1 MSQQSIDGLL
11 LKEMIIAGANLLE
24 QNREAIDALNVFP
37 VPDGDTGTNM
47 SLTMKSTVKE
57 ISALDEPS
65 ASKLLSMAARGA
77 LKGARGNSGVILSQ
91 ILRGFARGIDGA
103 ETIDAE
109 TFAKGLEAGAKTAY
123 KAVMKPKEGT
133 ILTVIRV
140 IAEDSGRYVVKHP
153 GDLPKLLDK
162 VIRSGEAILE
172 KTPDMLPALKQAGV
186 PAAFINSSLTE
197 RQMDAA
203 LNNIAAGQGLL
214 TVLKGWRAAF
224 NGEKIEDTSANVGSA
239 ATFEF
244 EDDHDSMEEVK
255 FKYCTEFI
263 IQYMNPGVTED
274 DVNKFRT
281 RLTRIGDCVVVVG
294 DFSLVKVH
302 VHTNDPGKAIQYA
315 CELGELVNLKI
326 DNMAEER
333 RERLQKAEAAQKAA
347 EEKKRQEEAE
357 KAEQPLKEYGMVA
370 VSLGEGFSG
379 IFGDLGVDHIVEGGQ
394 TMNPSIEDILDAVEK
409 VGAKNVFVLPNN
421 SNVILAASQAAELS
435 ERNVVVLP
443 TKNVAM
449 GIGAVIAF
457 NPEASVEE
465 NREAMTAAAEQVK
478 TGQITFAVRDTV
490 FEDKEI
496 KEGDIIGIHNG
507 RIEVVG
513 KSIHD
518 IALELVKHVVE
529 DGDSLITIYYGQDT
543 QQEDADALG
552 AEVAEMFSDLDVEV
566 QYGGQPLYYYLISA
580 E

>member
-1 MSQQSIDGLL
+1 MIKEDLTVSVKVIDARLMQKAFL
-11 LKEMIIAGANLLE
+11 AGAKGLE
-24 QNREAIDALNVFP
+24 AKKEWINELNVFP

-47 SLTMKSTVKE
+47 TMT
-57 ISALDEPS
+57 I
-65 ASKLLSMAARGA
+65 MAAAREVAAVKDPTMDSLAKAISSGS
-77 LKGARGNSGVILSQ
+77 LRGARGNSGVILSQ
-91 ILRGFARGIDGA
+91 LFRGFTKEIKGK
-103 ETIDAE
+103 ETVDVKTLAQAFVHATE
-109 TFAKGLEAGAKTAY
+109 TAY
-123 KAVMKPKEGT
+123 NAVMKPKEGT

-186 PAAFINSSLTE
+186 VDSG
-197 RQMDAA
+197 
-203 LNNIAAGQGLL
+203 GQGLL

-543 QQEDADALG
+543 KQEDADALG

>member
-1 MSQQSIDGLL
+1 
-11 LKEMIIAGANLLE
+11 MIIAGASLLE

-57 ISALDEPS
+57 IAAQDIPS
-65 ASKLLSMAARGA
+65 AAKLSGMAARGA

-91 ILRGFARGIDGA
+91 ILRGFSRGIEGCD
-103 ETIDAE
+103 TIDAE
-109 TFAKGLEAGAKTAY
+109 TFVKGLRSGADTAY

-140 IAEDSGRYVVKHP
+140 IAEDTQRYVAKKPRTV
-153 GDLPKLLDK
+153 GEVLDK
-162 VIRSGEAILE
+162 MIRSGEAILE

-186 PAAFINSSLTE
+186 VDSG
-197 RQMDAA
+197 
-203 LNNIAAGQGLL
+203 GQGLL
-214 TVLKGWRAAF
+214 TVLKGWRAAY
-224 NGEKIEDTSANVGSA
+224 NGEKVEETVAGVGEA

-244 EDDHDSMEEVK
+244 EDDHDSLEELT

-263 IQYMNPGVTED
+263 IQDMNDGVTED
-274 DVNKFRT
+274 DINKFRT
-281 RLTRIGDCVVVVG
+281 RLGRIGDSVVCVG
-294 DFSLVKVH
+294 DFEFVKVH
-302 VHTNDPGKAIQYA
+302 VHTNDPGKAIQWA
-315 CELGELVNLKI
+315 CAMGDLVNLKI

-333 RERLQKAEAAQKAA
+333 KERMAKAEAAQK
-347 EEKKRQEEAE
+347 EAE
-357 KAEQPLKEYGMVA
+357 KKLLEEEAAKQEEPKKPYGMVA
-370 VSLGEGFSG
+370 VSLGEGFSS
-379 IFGDLGVDHIVEGGQ
+379 IFTDLGVDHIVEGGQ
-394 TMNPSIEDILDAVEK
+394 TMNPSIEDILDAING
-409 VGAKNVFVLPNN
+409 VGAQTVFVLPNN
-421 SNVILAASQAAELS
+421 SNVILAASQAAELADGV
-435 ERNVVVLP
+435 NVVVLP

-457 NPEASVEE
+457 NPEGSAEE
-465 NREAMTAAAEQVK
+465 NREEMTAAAEQVK

-507 RIEVVG
+507 RIETVG
-513 KSIHD
+513 SSIHD
-518 IALELVKHVVE
+518 IALDLVGHVVE

-543 QQEDADALG
+543 TEEDAQSLG
-552 AEVAEMFSDLDVEV
+552 AEVAERFGDLDVEV

>member
-1 MSQQSIDGLL
+1 MSQQTIDGLL
-11 LKEMIIAGANLLE
+11 LKEMVIAGANLLE
-24 QNREAIDALNVFP
+24 QHREEIDKLNVFP

-57 ISALDEPS
+57 IAALDLAS
-65 ASKLLSMAARGA
+65 ASKLAEKAARGA

-91 ILRGFARGIDGA
+91 ILRGFARGIEG
-103 ETIDAE
+103 IDAIDAAA
-109 TFAKGLEAGAKTAY
+109 FAKGLKSGAETAY

-140 IAEDSGRYVVKHP
+140 ISEDAARYVGKHP
-153 GDLPKLLDK
+153 DNLPGLLDK
-162 VIRSGEAILE
+162 MIKSGESILA

-186 PAAFINSSLTE
+186 VDSG
-197 RQMDAA
+197 
-203 LNNIAAGQGLL
+203 GQGLL
-214 TVLKGWRAAF
+214 TVLRGWRAAF
-224 NGEKIEDTSANVGSA
+224 NGEKIEETHADIGKVQDLGDYV
-239 ATFEF
+239 
-244 EDDHDSMEEVK
+244 DDHEALEEIK

-263 IQYMNPGVTED
+263 IQEMNPGVTED
-274 DVNKFRT
+274 DVYKFRT

-302 VHTNDPGKAIQYA
+302 VHTNDPGKALQYA

-333 RERLQKAEAAQKAA
+333 REREAKLAAEKKRREEEEAARNAAEAAAEAAQEDDA
-347 EEKKRQEEAE
+347 
-357 KAEQPLKEYGMVA
+357 KEYGMVA
-370 VSLGEGFSG
+370 VSLGEGFSS
-379 IFGDLGVDHIVEGGQ
+379 IFTDLGVDLIVEGGQ
-394 TMNPSIEDILDAVEK
+394 TMNPSIEDILDAVGG
-409 VGAKNVFVLPNN
+409 VHAKNVFVLPNN
-421 SNVILAASQAAELS
+421 SNVFLAASQAAELA
-435 ERNVVVLP
+435 ECNVVVLP

-457 NPEASVEE
+457 NPDASVEE
-465 NREAMTAAAEQVK
+465 NLEAMTAAAEQVK

-513 KSIHD
+513 KDIHD
-518 IALELVKHVVE
+518 VAIDLVKTVVE

-543 QQEDADALG
+543 KEEDAQALCE
-552 AEVAEMFSDLDVEV
+552 EVAGIFGDLDVEV

>member
-1 MSQQSIDGLL
+1 MSQQAIDGLL

-57 ISALDEPS
+57 IAAQDLPS
-65 ASKLLSMAARGA
+65 AAKMASQASRGA

-91 ILRGFARGIDGA
+91 ILRGFSRGIEGCD
-103 ETIDAE
+103 TIDAE
-109 TFAKGLEAGAKTAY
+109 AFAKGLRSGADTAY

-140 IAEDSGRYVVKHP
+140 IAEDSQRYVAKKPRTVQE
-153 GDLPKLLDK
+153 LLDK

-186 PAAFINSSLTE
+186 VDSG
-197 RQMDAA
+197 
-203 LNNIAAGQGLL
+203 GQGLL
-214 TVLKGWRAAF
+214 TVFKGWRAAF
-224 NGEKIEDTSANVGSA
+224 AGEKIEETSAGVGDA

-244 EDDHDSMEEVK
+244 EDNHEDIGELT
-255 FKYCTEFI
+255 FKYCTEFV
-263 IQYMNPGVTED
+263 IQDMNEGVTED
-274 DVNKFRT
+274 DINKFRT
-281 RLTRIGDCVVVVG
+281 RLGRIGDCVVCVG
-294 DFSLVKVH
+294 DFEFVKVH
-302 VHTNDPGKAIQYA
+302 VHTNDPGKAIQWA
-315 CELGELVNLKI
+315 CAMGDLVNLKI

-333 RERLQKAEAAQKAA
+333 KERMAKAEAAQREA
-347 EEKKRQEEAE
+347 EKKRLAEEAA
-357 KAEQPLKEYGMVA
+357 KAEMPKKTYGMVA

-394 TMNPSIEDILDAVEK
+394 TMNPSIEDILDAVSG
-409 VGAKNVFVLPNN
+409 VGAETVFVLPNN
-421 SNVILAASQAAELS
+421 SNVILAASQAAELA
-435 ERNVVVLP
+435 EDVNVVVLP

-457 NPEASVEE
+457 NPEADVEE
-465 NREAMTAAAEQVK
+465 NRAEMTAAAEQVK
-478 TGQITFAVRDTV
+478 TGQVTFAVRDTV

-507 RIEVVG
+507 RIETVG
-513 KSIHD
+513 QSIHD
-518 IALELVKHVVE
+518 ITLDLVGHVVE
-529 DGDSLITIYYGQDT
+529 EGDSLITVYYGQDT
-543 QQEDADALG
+543 TEEDAQALG
-552 AEVAEMFSDLDVEV
+552 AEVAEQFPDMDVEV

>member
-1 MSQQSIDGLL
+1 MSQQAIDGLL

-57 ISALDEPS
+57 IAAQDVAS
-65 ASKLLSMAARGA
+65 ASKLAGLAARGA

-91 ILRGFARGIDGA
+91 ILRGFARGIEGC
-103 ETIDAE
+103 ETVDAAA
-109 TFAKGLEAGAKTAY
+109 FAKGLRSGADTAY

-140 IAEDSGRYVVKHP
+140 ISEDSARYVIKHP
-153 GDLPKLLDK
+153 DNLPGLLDK
-162 VIRSGEAILE
+162 VIRSGEAILA

-186 PAAFINSSLTE
+186 VDSG
-197 RQMDAA
+197 
-203 LNNIAAGQGLL
+203 GQGLL
-214 TVLKGWRAAF
+214 TVFKGWRAAF
-224 NGEKIEDTSANVGSA
+224 NGEKIEETAVDVGNA

-244 EDDHDSMEEVK
+244 EDDHDSLEEIK

-263 IQYMNPGVTED
+263 IQEMNPGVTED
-274 DVNKFRT
+274 DVNRFRT

-302 VHTNDPGKAIQYA
+302 VHTNEPGKALQYA

-333 RERLQKAEAAQKAA
+333 RERLRQAEEAQKAA
-347 EEKKRQEEAE
+347 DLKHQQEEAE
-357 KAEQPLKEYGMVA
+357 QEAAQEELKDYGMVA

-379 IFGDLGVDHIVEGGQ
+379 IFTDLGVDHIVEGGQ
-394 TMNPSIEDILDAVEK
+394 TMNPSIEDILEAVAG
-409 VGAKNVFVLPNN
+409 VGAKTVFVLPNN

-435 ERNVVVLP
+435 DREVVVLP

-513 KSIHD
+513 RSIHD
-518 IALELVKHVVE
+518 IAIELTQHVVE

-543 QQEDADALG
+543 KEEDANALG
-552 AEVAEMFSDLDVEV
+552 EEIAALFADLDVEV

>member
-1 MSQQSIDGLL
+1 MSQQAIDGLL

-24 QNREAIDALNVFP
+24 HNREAIDALNVFP

-57 ISALDEPS
+57 IAAQDIAD
-65 ASKLLSMAARGA
+65 ASRLANMAARGA

-91 ILRGFARGIDGA
+91 ILRGFARGIEGCQ
-103 ETIDAE
+103 TVDAE
-109 TFAKGLEAGAKTAY
+109 AFARGLRSGADTAY

-140 IAEDSGRYVVKHP
+140 IAEDAGRYVGKHP
-153 GDLPKLLDK
+153 GNLPGLMDK
-162 VIRSGEAILE
+162 VIRSGEAILA

-186 PAAFINSSLTE
+186 VDSG
-197 RQMDAA
+197 
-203 LNNIAAGQGLL
+203 GQGLL
-214 TVLKGWRAAF
+214 TVFKGWRAAF
-224 NGEKIEDTSANVGSA
+224 NGEKIEDTSANIGEA

-244 EDDHDSMEEVK
+244 EDDHESLEEIK

-263 IQYMNPGVTED
+263 IQEMNEGVTED
-274 DVNKFRT
+274 DINKFRT

-302 VHTNDPGKAIQYA
+302 VHTNEPGKALNYA

-333 RERLQKAEAAQKAA
+333 RERLRAAEEAQKAA
-347 EEKKRQEEAE
+347 EKKQQEEEAAKEAE
-357 KAEQPLKEYGMVA
+357 PLKDYGMVA
-370 VSLGEGFSG
+370 VSLGEGFSS
-379 IFGDLGVDHIVEGGQ
+379 IFSDLGVDHIVEGGQ
-394 TMNPSIEDILDAVEK
+394 TMNPSIEDILDAVSG
-409 VGAKNVFVLPNN
+409 VGAKTVFVLPNN
-421 SNVILAASQAAELS
+421 SNVILAASQAAELA
-435 ERNVVVLP
+435 EVDVVVLP

-457 NPEASVEE
+457 NPEASIEE
-465 NREAMTAAAEQVK
+465 NRETMTAAAEQVK
-478 TGQITFAVRDTV
+478 TGQVTFAVRDTV

-507 RIEVVG
+507 RIETVG
-513 KSIHD
+513 QSIHD
-518 IALELVKHVVE
+518 IALDLVGHVVE
-529 DGDSLITIYYGQDT
+529 DGDSLITVYYGQDT
-543 QQEDADALG
+543 EEADAQALG
-552 AEVAEMFSDLDVEV
+552 DEVAEQFPDLDVEV

>member
-1 MSQQSIDGLL
+1 MSQQMIDGLL
-11 LKEMIIAGANLLE
+11 LKEMIIAGASLLE

-57 ISALDEPS
+57 ITSLDVAD
-65 ASKLLSMAARGA
+65 ASRVANMAARGA

-91 ILRGFARGIDGA
+91 ILRGFARGIEGS

-109 TFAKGLEAGAKTAY
+109 VFAKGLRSGADTAY
-123 KAVMKPKEGT
+123 NAVMKPKEGT

-140 IAEDSGRYVVKHP
+140 IAEDSQRYVTKKPRTVAE
-153 GDLPKLLDK
+153 LLDK

-186 PAAFINSSLTE
+186 VDSG
-197 RQMDAA
+197 
-203 LNNIAAGQGLL
+203 GQGLL

-224 NGEKIEDTSANVGSA
+224 NGEKIEETSAAVGEA

-244 EDDHDSMEEVK
+244 EDDHDSLEELT

-263 IQYMNPGVTED
+263 IQELKDGVTED
-274 DVNKFRT
+274 DINKFRT
-281 RLTRIGDCVVVVG
+281 RLGRIGDSVVCVG
-294 DFSLVKVH
+294 DFEFVKIH
-302 VHTNDPGKAIQYA
+302 VHTNDPGKAIQWA
-315 CELGELVNLKI
+315 CEMGELVNLKI

-333 RERLQKAEAAQKAA
+333 RERMKKAEADQKAA
-347 EEKKRQEEAE
+347 EEKRRAEEAAAQAA
-357 KAEQPLKEYGMVA
+357 KADEPKKPYGMVA
-370 VSLGEGFSG
+370 VSLGEGFSS
-379 IFGDLGVDHIVEGGQ
+379 IFSDLGVDHIVEGGQ
-394 TMNPSIEDILDAVEK
+394 TMNPSIEDILDAINS
-409 VGAKNVFVLPNN
+409 VGAETVFVLPNN

-435 ERNVVVLP
+435 DDVNVVVLP

-449 GIGAVIAF
+449 GIGAAIAF
-457 NPEASVEE
+457 NPEGDVEE
-465 NREAMTAAAEQVK
+465 NRESMTAAAEQVK

-507 RIEVVG
+507 RIETVG
-513 KSIHD
+513 QSIHD
-518 IALELVKHVVE
+518 IALDLVGHVVE
-529 DGDSLITIYYGQDT
+529 EGDSLITIYYGQDT
-543 QQEDADALG
+543 SEEDANALG
-552 AEVAEMFSDLDVEV
+552 EEVSAMFEDMDVEV

>member
-1 MSQQSIDGLL
+1 MSQRVIDGLL

-57 ISALDEPS
+57 IAAQDDASAAKMAGL
-65 ASKLLSMAARGA
+65 AARGA

-91 ILRGFARGIDGA
+91 ILRGFSRGIEGCD
-103 ETIDAE
+103 TIDAE
-109 TFAKGLEAGAKTAY
+109 TFAKGLRAGADTAY

-140 IAEDSGRYVVKHP
+140 IAEDAQRYVAKKPRTVAE
-153 GDLPKLLDK
+153 LMDK
-162 VIRSGEAILE
+162 MIRSGEAILE

-186 PAAFINSSLTE
+186 VDSG
-197 RQMDAA
+197 
-203 LNNIAAGQGLL
+203 GQGLL
-214 TVLKGWRAAF
+214 TVFKGWRAAY
-224 NGEKIEDTSANVGSA
+224 NGEKIEETAAGVGNA

-244 EDDHDSMEEVK
+244 EDDHESLEELT
-255 FKYCTEFI
+255 FKYCTEFV
-263 IQYMNPGVTED
+263 IQDMNEGVTED
-274 DVNKFRT
+274 DINKFRT
-281 RLTRIGDCVVVVG
+281 RLGRIGDCVVCVG
-294 DFSLVKVH
+294 DFEFVKVH
-302 VHTNDPGKAIQYA
+302 VHTNDPGKAIQWA
-315 CELGELVNLKI
+315 CAMGDLVNLKI

-333 RERLQKAEAAQKAA
+333 RERMAKAEAAQKEAEAKRRQEAADKA
-347 EEKKRQEEAE
+347 EEPKKA
-357 KAEQPLKEYGMVA
+357 YGMVA
-370 VSLGEGFSG
+370 VSLGEGG
-379 IFGDLGVDHIVEGGQ
+379 EGA
-394 TMNPSIEDILDAVEK
+394 E
-409 VGAKNVFVLPNN
+409 NVIVLPNN
-421 SNVILAASQAAELS
+421 SNVILAASQAAELADDV
-435 ERNVVVLP
+435 NVIVLP

-457 NPEASVEE
+457 NAEADPEE
-465 NREAMTAAAEQVK
+465 NREEMTAAAEHVK

-507 RIEVVG
+507 RIETVG
-513 KSIHD
+513 RDIHD
-518 IALELVKHVVE
+518 IAVDLVGHVVE
-529 DGDSLITIYYGQDT
+529 EGDSLITIYYGQDT
-543 QQEDADALG
+543 AQEDAQALG
-552 AEVAEMFSDLDVEV
+552 AEVSDLFPDLDVEV

>member
-1 MSQQSIDGLL
+1 MSQQAIDGLL

-57 ISALDEPS
+57 IAAQDVAS
-65 ASKLLSMAARGA
+65 ASKLASLAARGA

-91 ILRGFARGIDGA
+91 ILRGFSRGIEGCD
-103 ETIDAE
+103 TIDAE
-109 TFAKGLEAGAKTAY
+109 AFARGLRSGADTAY

-140 IAEDSGRYVVKHP
+140 IAEDAQRYVAKKPRSVSEV
-153 GDLPKLLDK
+153 LDK
-162 VIRSGEAILE
+162 MIRSGEAILE

-186 PAAFINSSLTE
+186 VDSG
-197 RQMDAA
+197 
-203 LNNIAAGQGLL
+203 GQGLL
-214 TVLKGWRAAF
+214 TVFKGWRAAY
-224 NGEKIEDTSANVGSA
+224 NGEKIEETAAGVGNA

-244 EDDHDSMEEVK
+244 EDDHDALEELT
-255 FKYCTEFI
+255 FKYCTEFV
-263 IQYMNPGVTED
+263 IQDMNDGVTED
-274 DVNKFRT
+274 DINRFRT
-281 RLTRIGDCVVVVG
+281 RLGRIGDCVVCVG
-294 DFSLVKVH
+294 DFEFVKVH
-302 VHTNDPGKAIQYA
+302 VHTNDPGKAIQWA
-315 CELGELVNLKI
+315 CAMGDLVNLKI

-333 RERLQKAEAAQKAA
+333 KERLAKAEAAQKEAEQKQQQEEAA
-347 EEKKRQEEAE
+347 EEPK
-357 KAEQPLKEYGMVA
+357 KEYGMVA
-370 VSLGEGFSG
+370 VSLGEGFSS

-394 TMNPSIEDILDAVEK
+394 TMNPSIEDILDAIDS
-409 VGAKNVFVLPNN
+409 VGAKNVIVLPNN
-421 SNVILAASQAAELS
+421 SNVILAASQAAELADGV
-435 ERNVVVLP
+435 NVLVLP

-457 NPEASVEE
+457 NPEASLEE
-465 NREAMTAAAEQVK
+465 NREEMTAAAEQVK

-507 RIEVVG
+507 RIETVG
-513 KSIHD
+513 QSVHD
-518 IALELVKHVVE
+518 IAVDLVGHVVE
-529 DGDSLITIYYGQDT
+529 EGDSLITIYYGQDT
-543 QQEDADALG
+543 TEEDAQALG
-552 AEVAEMFSDLDVEV
+552 AEVAALFSDLDVEV

>member
-1 MSQQSIDGLL
+1 MSQQAIDGLL

-57 ISALDEPS
+57 IAAQDVAS
-65 ASKLLSMAARGA
+65 ASKLAGLAARGA

-91 ILRGFARGIDGA
+91 ILRGFSRGIEGCD
-103 ETIDAE
+103 TIDAE
-109 TFAKGLEAGAKTAY
+109 AFARGLRSGADTAY

-140 IAEDSGRYVVKHP
+140 IAEDAQRYVAKKPRTVAEV
-153 GDLPKLLDK
+153 LDK
-162 VIRSGEAILE
+162 MIRSGEAILE

-186 PAAFINSSLTE
+186 VDSG
-197 RQMDAA
+197 
-203 LNNIAAGQGLL
+203 GQGLL
-214 TVLKGWRAAF
+214 TVFKGWRAAY
-224 NGEKIEDTSANVGSA
+224 NGEKIEETAAGVGNA

-244 EDDHDSMEEVK
+244 EDDHDALEELT
-255 FKYCTEFI
+255 FKYCTEFV
-263 IQYMNPGVTED
+263 IQDMNEGVTED
-274 DVNKFRT
+274 DINKFRT
-281 RLTRIGDCVVVVG
+281 RLGRIGDCVVCVG
-294 DFSLVKVH
+294 DFEFVKVH
-302 VHTNDPGKAIQYA
+302 VHTNDPGKAIQWA
-315 CELGELVNLKI
+315 CAMGDLVNLKI

-333 RERLQKAEAAQKAA
+333 KERLAKAEAAQKEA
-347 EEKKRQEEAE
+347 EQKRQEEEAA
-357 KAEQPLKEYGMVA
+357 KAEEPKKEYGMVA
-370 VSLGEGFSG
+370 VSLGEGFSS
-379 IFGDLGVDHIVEGGQ
+379 IFTDLGVDHIVEGGQ
-394 TMNPSIEDILDAVEK
+394 TMNPSIEDILDAIHG
-409 VGAKNVFVLPNN
+409 VGAKNVIVLPNN
-421 SNVILAASQAAELS
+421 SNVILAASQAAELADDV
-435 ERNVVVLP
+435 NVLVLP

-457 NPEASVEE
+457 NPEASLEE
-465 NREAMTAAAEQVK
+465 NREEMTAAAEQVK

-507 RIEVVG
+507 RIETVG
-513 KSIHD
+513 QNVHD
-518 IALELVKHVVE
+518 IAVDLVGHVVE
-529 DGDSLITIYYGQDT
+529 EGDSLITIYYGQDT
-543 QQEDADALG
+543 SEEDAQALG
-552 AEVAEMFSDLDVEV
+552 TEVAELFGDLDVEV

>member
-1 MSQQSIDGLL
+1 MSQQTIDGLL

-47 SLTMKSTVKE
+47 SLTMKSTVRE
-57 ISALDEPS
+57 IAAQDVTS
-65 ASKLLSMAARGA
+65 ASRLADLAARGA

-91 ILRGFARGIDGA
+91 ILRGFARGIEGC
-103 ETIDAE
+103 ETVDAAA
-109 TFAKGLEAGAKTAY
+109 FAKGLRSGADTAY

-140 IAEDSGRYVVKHP
+140 ISEDSARYVIKHP
-153 GDLPKLLDK
+153 DNLPGLLDK
-162 VIRSGEAILE
+162 VIRSGEAILA

-186 PAAFINSSLTE
+186 VDSG
-197 RQMDAA
+197 
-203 LNNIAAGQGLL
+203 GQGLL
-214 TVLKGWRAAF
+214 TVFKGWRAAF
-224 NGEKIEDTSANVGSA
+224 NGEKIEETTVDVGNA

-244 EDDHDSMEEVK
+244 EDDHDSLEEIK

-263 IQYMNPGVTED
+263 IQEMNPGVTED
-274 DVNKFRT
+274 DVNRFRT

-302 VHTNDPGKAIQYA
+302 VHTNEPGKALQYA

-333 RERLQKAEAAQKAA
+333 RERLRQAEEAQKAA
-347 EEKKRQEEAE
+347 DLKRQQEET
-357 KAEQPLKEYGMVA
+357 EQASAQEELKDYGMVA

-379 IFGDLGVDHIVEGGQ
+379 IFTDLGVDHIVEGGQ
-394 TMNPSIEDILDAVEK
+394 TMNPSIEDILEAVAG
-409 VGAKNVFVLPNN
+409 VGAKTVFVLPNN

-435 ERNVVVLP
+435 DREVVVLP

-518 IALELVKHVVE
+518 IAIELTQHVVE
-529 DGDSLITIYYGQDT
+529 EGDALITIYYGQDT
-543 QQEDADALG
+543 KEEDANALG
-552 AEVAEMFSDLDVEV
+552 EEIAALFADLDVEV

>member
-1 MSQQSIDGLL
+1 MSQQVIDGLL

-57 ISALDEPS
+57 IATQDVPS
-65 ASKLLSMAARGA
+65 AAKLASLAARGA

-91 ILRGFARGIDGA
+91 ILRGFSRGIEGFD
-103 ETIDAE
+103 TIDAE
-109 TFAKGLEAGAKTAY
+109 TFVKGLRSGADTAY

-140 IAEDSGRYVVKHP
+140 IAEDTQRYVTKKPRTV
-153 GDLPKLLDK
+153 GEVLDK
-162 VIRSGEAILE
+162 MIRSGEAILE

-186 PAAFINSSLTE
+186 VDSG
-197 RQMDAA
+197 
-203 LNNIAAGQGLL
+203 GQGLL

-224 NGEKIEDTSANVGSA
+224 NGETIEETNAGVGEA

-244 EDDHDSMEEVK
+244 EDDHDSLENLT
-255 FKYCTEFI
+255 FKYCTEFV
-263 IQYMNPGVTED
+263 IQDMNEGVTED
-274 DVNKFRT
+274 DINKFRT
-281 RLTRIGDCVVVVG
+281 HLGRIGDCVVCVG
-294 DFSLVKVH
+294 DFEFVKVH
-302 VHTNDPGKAIQYA
+302 VHTNDPGKAIQWA
-315 CELGELVNLKI
+315 CAMGDLVNLKI

-333 RERLQKAEAAQKAA
+333 RERMAKAEAAQKEA
-347 EEKKRQEEAE
+347 EKKRLDEEAA
-357 KAEQPLKEYGMVA
+357 KAETPKKEYGMVA
-370 VSLGEGFSG
+370 VSLGEGFSS
-379 IFGDLGVDHIVEGGQ
+379 IFTDLGVDHIVEGGQ
-394 TMNPSIEDILDAVEK
+394 TMNPSIEDILDAIHG
-409 VGAKNVFVLPNN
+409 VGAKNVIVLPNN
-421 SNVILAASQAAELS
+421 SNVILAASQAAELA
-435 ERNVVVLP
+435 EDVNVVVLP

-457 NPEASVEE
+457 NPEVGVDE
-465 NREAMTAAAEQVK
+465 NREEMTAAAEQVK

-507 RIEVVG
+507 RIETVG
-513 KSIHD
+513 QNVHD
-518 IALELVKHVVE
+518 IAVDLVGHVVE
-529 DGDSLITIYYGQDT
+529 EGDSLITIYYGQDT
-543 QQEDADALG
+543 AEEDAQALG
-552 AEVAEMFSDLDVEV
+552 AEVAELFGDLDVEV

>member
-1 MSQQSIDGLL
+1 MSQQAIDGLL

-57 ISALDEPS
+57 IAAQDVPS
-65 ASKLLSMAARGA
+65 ASKLAGLAARGA

-91 ILRGFARGIDGA
+91 ILRGFSRGIEGCD
-103 ETIDAE
+103 TIDAE
-109 TFAKGLEAGAKTAY
+109 AFARGLRSGADTAY

-140 IAEDSGRYVVKHP
+140 IAEDAQRYVAKKPRTVSEV
-153 GDLPKLLDK
+153 LDK
-162 VIRSGEAILE
+162 MIRSGEAILE

-186 PAAFINSSLTE
+186 VDSG
-197 RQMDAA
+197 
-203 LNNIAAGQGLL
+203 GQGLL
-214 TVLKGWRAAF
+214 TVFRGWRAAY
-224 NGEKIEDTSANVGSA
+224 NGEKIEETAAVVGNA

-244 EDDHDSMEEVK
+244 EDDHDALEELT
-255 FKYCTEFI
+255 FKYCTEFV
-263 IQYMNPGVTED
+263 IQDMNDGVTED
-274 DVNKFRT
+274 DINKFRT
-281 RLTRIGDCVVVVG
+281 RLGRIGDCVVCVG
-294 DFSLVKVH
+294 DFEFVKVH
-302 VHTNDPGKAIQYA
+302 VHTNDPGKAIQWA
-315 CELGELVNLKI
+315 CAMGDLVNLKI

-333 RERLQKAEAAQKAA
+333 KERLAKAEAAQ
-347 EEKKRQEEAE
+347 REAE
-357 KAEQPLKEYGMVA
+357 KKQQEEEAAKAEAPKKEYGMVA
-370 VSLGEGFSG
+370 VSLGEGFSS
-379 IFGDLGVDHIVEGGQ
+379 IFTDLGVDHIVEGGQ
-394 TMNPSIEDILDAVEK
+394 TMNPSIEDILDAIHD
-409 VGAKNVFVLPNN
+409 VGAKNVIVLPNN
-421 SNVILAASQAAELS
+421 SNVILAASQAAELADDV
-435 ERNVVVLP
+435 NVLVLP

-457 NPEASVEE
+457 NPEASLDE
-465 NREAMTAAAEQVK
+465 NREEMTAAAEQVK

-507 RIEVVG
+507 RIETVG
-513 KSIHD
+513 QSIHD
-518 IALELVKHVVE
+518 IAVDLVGHVVE
-529 DGDSLITIYYGQDT
+529 EGDSLITIYYGQDT
-543 QQEDADALG
+543 SEEDAQALG
-552 AEVAEMFSDLDVEV
+552 AEVAELFGDLDVEV

>member
-1 MSQQSIDGLL
+1 MSQQVIDGLL

-57 ISALDEPS
+57 IAGQDVPS
-65 ASKLLSMAARGA
+65 AAKLAGMAARGA

-91 ILRGFARGIDGA
+91 ILRGFSRGIEGC
-103 ETIDAE
+103 EIIDAE
-109 TFAKGLEAGAKTAY
+109 AFVKGLRSGADTAY

-140 IAEDSGRYVVKHP
+140 IAEDTQRYVAKKPRTV
-153 GDLPKLLDK
+153 GEVLDK
-162 VIRSGEAILE
+162 MIRSGEAILE

-186 PAAFINSSLTE
+186 VDSG
-197 RQMDAA
+197 
-203 LNNIAAGQGLL
+203 GQGLL
-214 TVLKGWRAAF
+214 TVLKGWRAAY
-224 NGEKIEDTSANVGSA
+224 NGEQIEDTSVAVGNA

-244 EDDHDSMEEVK
+244 EDDHDSLEDLT

-263 IQYMNPGVTED
+263 IQDLNEGVTED
-274 DVNKFRT
+274 DINKFRT
-281 RLTRIGDCVVVVG
+281 RLGRIGDSVVCVG
-294 DFSLVKVH
+294 DFEFVKVH
-302 VHTNDPGKAIQYA
+302 VHTNDPGKAIQWA
-315 CELGELVNLKI
+315 CAMGDLVNLKI

-333 RERLQKAEAAQKAA
+333 KERMAKAEADQKEA
-347 EEKKRQEEAE
+347 EKKRLEEEAA
-357 KAEQPLKEYGMVA
+357 KAEEPKKPYGMVA
-370 VSLGEGFSG
+370 VSLGEGFSS
-379 IFGDLGVDHIVEGGQ
+379 IFNDLGVDHIVEGGQ
-394 TMNPSIEDILDAVEK
+394 TMNPSIEDILDAING
-409 VGAKNVFVLPNN
+409 VGAETVFVLPNN
-421 SNVILAASQAAELS
+421 SNVILAASQAAELADDV
-435 ERNVVVLP
+435 NVVVLP

-457 NPEASVEE
+457 NPEGDVEE
-465 NREAMTAAAEQVK
+465 NRAEMTAAAEQVK

-507 RIEVVG
+507 RIETVG
-513 KSIHD
+513 SSIHD
-518 IALELVKHVVE
+518 IALDLVGHVVE
-529 DGDSLITIYYGQDT
+529 EGDSLITIYYGQDT
-543 QQEDADALG
+543 TEEDAQALG
-552 AEVAEMFSDLDVEV
+552 AEVAELFGDLDVEV

>member
-1 MSQQSIDGLL
+1 
-11 LKEMIIAGANLLE
+11 MIIAGANLLE
-24 QNREAIDALNVFP
+24 HHREAIDALNVFP

-47 SLTMKSTVKE
+47 SLTMKSTVRE
-57 ISALDEPS
+57 IAAQDVQS
-65 ASKLLSMAARGA
+65 ASRLADMAARGA

-91 ILRGFARGIDGA
+91 ILRGFARGIEGTQ
-103 ETIDAE
+103 EIDAQC
-109 TFAKGLEAGAKTAY
+109 FAKGLKFGADTAY

-140 IAEDSGRYVVKHP
+140 IAEDSARYVSKHP
-153 GDLPKLLDK
+153 DNLKGLLDK
-162 VIRSGEAILE
+162 VIKSGESILA

-186 PAAFINSSLTE
+186 VDSG
-197 RQMDAA
+197 
-203 LNNIAAGQGLL
+203 GQGLL

-224 NGEKIEDTSANVGSA
+224 NGEKVEETQTNIGDA

-244 EDDHDSMEEVK
+244 EDDHDALEEIR

-263 IQYMNPGVTED
+263 IQEMNPGVTED
-274 DVNKFRT
+274 DVNRFRT

-302 VHTNDPGKAIQYA
+302 VHTNDPGKALQYA

-333 RERLQKAEAAQKAA
+333 RERLKQAEEAQKAA
-347 EEKKRQEEAE
+347 EQKRMEEEAA
-357 KAEQPLKEYGMVA
+357 KAEDELKEYGMVA

-379 IFGDLGVDHIVEGGQ
+379 IFTDLGVDHIVEGGQ
-394 TMNPSIEDILDAVEK
+394 TMNPSIEDILEAVGG

-435 ERNVVVLP
+435 ERNVIVLP

-457 NPEASVEE
+457 NSEVSVEE
-465 NREAMTAAAEQVK
+465 NREAMTQAAEQVK

-513 KSIHD
+513 QDIHD
-518 IALELVKHVVE
+518 IAIELVRHVVE
-529 DGDSLITIYYGQDT
+529 EGDSLITVYYGQDT
-543 QQEDADALG
+543 KEEDAQALG
-552 AEVAEMFSDLDVEV
+552 GEIAEIFGDLDVEV

>member
-1 MSQQSIDGLL
+1 MSQQTIDGLL
-11 LKEMIIAGANLLE
+11 LKEMVIAGANLLE

-57 ISALDEPS
+57 IAALDEHS
-65 ASKLLSMAARGA
+65 AAKLANLAARGA

-91 ILRGFARGIDGA
+91 ILRGFARGIGDA
-103 ETIDAE
+103 EIIDAAL
-109 TFAKGLEAGAKTAY
+109 FAKGIKSGAETAY

-140 IAEDSGRYVVKHP
+140 IAEDSARYVQKHP
-153 GDLPKLLDK
+153 GDLPALLDK
-162 VIRSGEAILE
+162 IIRSGEAILE

-186 PAAFINSSLTE
+186 VDSG
-197 RQMDAA
+197 
-203 LNNIAAGQGLL
+203 GQGLL

-224 NGEKIEDTSANVGSA
+224 NGEKIEDTSANIGSA

-244 EDDHDSMEEVK
+244 EDDHDSLEEIK
-255 FKYCTEFI
+255 FMYCTEFI
-263 IQYMNPGVTED
+263 VQNMNETVTED
-274 DVNKFRT
+274 DINQFRT

-302 VHTNDPGKAIQYA
+302 VHTNTPGKALQYA
-315 CELGELVNLKI
+315 CELGELVNIKI

-333 RERLQKAEAAQKAA
+333 RERLAKAEEAQKAA
-347 EEKKRQEEAE
+347 KKQEEAE
-357 KAEQPLKEYGMVA
+357 QAAKAEEPLKDYGMVA

-379 IFGDLGVDHIVEGGQ
+379 IFSDLGVDHIVEGGQ
-394 TMNPSIEDILDAVEK
+394 TMNPSIEDILDAVDS
-409 VGAKNVFVLPNN
+409 VGAETVFVLPNN
-421 SNVILAASQAAELS
+421 SNVILAASQASELS
-435 ERNVVVLP
+435 ERNVIVLP

-457 NPEASVEE
+457 NPEASAEE
-465 NREAMTAAAEQVK
+465 NREAMTEAAEQVK
-478 TGQITFAVRDTV
+478 TGQITFAVRDTI

-513 KSIHD
+513 RSIHD
-518 IALELVKHVVE
+518 IAIELVKHVVE
-529 DGDSLITIYYGQDT
+529 DGDSLVTIYYGEET
-543 QQEDADALG
+543 KEEDAQALG
-552 AEVAEMFSDLDVEV
+552 DEIADIFSDLDVEV